1 MSELDPYASS
11 AELTT
16 AEVLGS
22 VVHEFV
28 ADYGFLARQNNARTD
43 YDNSE
48 AATESFVGFTE
59 HQYAYI
65 FDFHIDGADQAE
77 LYSLVSEEGYAEI
90 SLRLLRDGEPAELGA
105 QPDEEVIDNLYSVVL
120 LDGQAPFI
128 ASFDDLDSYLSSEDG
143 RMIYHGSIREGTEHF
158 LEMAQR
164 GEANFRILDS
174 NECAQLLTAL
184 TNPELPDYISSD

>member
-1 MSELDPYASS
+1 MSELGPYASS

-28 ADYGFLARQNNARTD
+28 ADYGFLARQNNAQTNFG
-43 YDNSE
+43 NSE

-59 HQYAYI
+59 RQYAYT
-65 FDFHIDGADQAE
+65 FDFHIDGANQAE
-77 LYSLVSEEGYAEI
+77 LDCLISEEGYAEI
-90 SLRLLRDGEPAELGA
+90 GLRLLRDGEPVELGA
-105 QPDEEVIDNLYSVVL
+105 QPGDEVIDNLYSVVL

-128 ASFDDLDSYLSSEDG
+128 ALLDDLDSYLSSEDK
-143 RMIYHGSIREGTEHF
+143 MIYHKSKKEGTEHF

-164 GEANFRILDS
+164 GEASLRILDS

-184 TNPELPDYISSD
+184 TSPELPDYISSD

>member
-90 SLRLLRDGEPAELGA
+90 SLRLLRDGEPAELGRSRMKRSSTT
-105 QPDEEVIDNLYSVVL
+105 Y
-120 LDGQAPFI
+120 I
-128 ASFDDLDSYLSSEDG
+128 A
-143 RMIYHGSIREGTEHF
+143 
-158 LEMAQR
+158 
-164 GEANFRILDS
+164 
-174 NECAQLLTAL
+174 
-184 TNPELPDYISSD
+184 